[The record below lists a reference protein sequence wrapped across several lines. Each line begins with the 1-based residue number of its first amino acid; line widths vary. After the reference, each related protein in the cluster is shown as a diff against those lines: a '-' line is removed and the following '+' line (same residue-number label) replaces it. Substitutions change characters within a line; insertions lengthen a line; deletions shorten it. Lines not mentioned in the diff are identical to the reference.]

1 MSPSKKALAA
11 DAVAAALLAAGT
23 ISLFSNDLSLRFAGI
38 RISMRTSWRPFVLAI
53 VVLAIRNW
61 LVRQPPSFAWVIAPF
76 RRFSLGRLAGEA
88 GNPLPLDECALT
100 DKTTAREFALLLV
113 GFSALTI
120 ALTWPQIV
128 RLDSVADLGDPL
140 FSIWRIAWVSHQLP
154 RHPLA
159 LFDTNQFYPE
169 PLTLTYSDSLVV
181 PALMSA
187 PFFWLGAHPVVIYN
201 LLLLSSFVLSGVAM
215 FLLVR
220 ALTGRAD
227 AAVIAGAIFALYP
240 YRYEHYSHLEL
251 EMTMW
256 MPLAL
261 LGLHRAMASGRLRD
275 GLATGFA
282 FALQT
287 LSSLY
292 YACFLAVY
300 LGVVGVALW
309 LGRGRP
315 RKPIGALTAGV
326 VLAAVLIA
334 PVAAEYIASR
344 PIMGTR
350 EIGTIEFYS
359 AKGPDYLEPHFRSAL
374 YGRWSGGGFPER
386 ALFPG
391 LMPVALAAVG
401 FWPPL
406 SAARIAYTLGLVLA
420 VDGSLGLNGATFTS
434 LHAVLSP
441 FKGLRVPARFSLL
454 AGLTLAILAGY
465 GAARLLRRW
474 PRMRGALTAA
484 MLALVIVEAVPNMPL
499 ERAWA
504 EPPAIYSSIA
514 GKEPPAVLAEFPMP
528 RDIYRSDF
536 DARYLYFSAFHW
548 QRIVNGNSGF
558 FPPSYVE
565 LLEREREFP
574 TEASLGYLRS
584 RGVQYLTMH
593 GRFTNADRYRN
604 TVAWLD
610 ARPDLELVAAAPWEG
625 AESRLY
631 RLK

>member
-1 MSPSKKALAA
+1 MAHPPGIIKWASRRCGHGSGGDLSRMKPSKKALAA
-11 DAVAAALLAAGT
+11 DILAAALLAAGT
-23 ISLFSNDLSLRFAGI
+23 VSLFSNDLTLRIAGV
-38 RISMRTSWRPFVLAI
+38 RISMRTAWRPFVLAV
-53 VVLAIRNW
+53 VVLAVRNW

-76 RRFSLGRLAGEA
+76 RRFSLARLVKEA
-88 GNPLPLDECALT
+88 RDPLPLDERALAG
-100 DKTTAREFALLLV
+100 KTTARQFALLLL

-140 FSIWRIAWVSHQLP
+140 FSIWRIAWISHQLP

-187 PFFWLGAHPVVIYN
+187 PFFWIGVHPVVIYN
-201 LLLLSSFVLSGVAM
+201 LLLLSGFALSGVAM

-261 LGLHRAMASGRLRD
+261 LGLHRALAGGRLRD
-275 GLATGFA
+275 GLATGLA

-292 YACFLAVY
+292 YGCFLAVY
-300 LGVVGVALW
+300 LAVVGLALW

-326 VLAAVLIA
+326 VLAAVVIA

-350 EIGTIEFYS
+350 ETGTIEFYS
-359 AKGPDYLEPHFRSAL
+359 AKGPDYLKPHF
-374 YGRWSGGGFPER
+374 
-386 ALFPG
+386 
-391 LMPVALAAVG
+391 
-401 FWPPL
+401 
-406 SAARIAYTLGLVLA
+406 
-420 VDGSLGLNGATFTS
+420 
-434 LHAVLSP
+434 
-441 FKGLRVPARFSLL
+441 
-454 AGLTLAILAGY
+454 
-465 GAARLLRRW
+465 
-474 PRMRGALTAA
+474 
-484 MLALVIVEAVPNMPL
+484 
-499 ERAWA
+499 
-504 EPPAIYSSIA
+504 
-514 GKEPPAVLAEFPMP
+514 
-528 RDIYRSDF
+528 
-536 DARYLYFSAFHW
+536 
-548 QRIVNGNSGF
+548 
-558 FPPSYVE
+558 
-565 LLEREREFP
+565 
-574 TEASLGYLRS
+574 
-584 RGVQYLTMH
+584 
-593 GRFTNADRYRN
+593 
-604 TVAWLD
+604 
-610 ARPDLELVAAAPWEG
+610 
-625 AESRLY
+625 
-631 RLK
+631 